1 MMHNAWLKSHLRV
14 KGAETNRAK
23 KTNLQ
28 ISMRRRHVQSPPMF
42 PQQLGVAAPGA
53 PQGLLIGTSRIKSF
67 SKTIPP
73 NTALP
78 PLQPPIYEVQ
88 QGSRLQ
94 IDSTTGEIL
103 SCDGQAP
110 DAVSPWK
117 TPRAAAQLF
126 FLPRLSVTPD
136 YLNYQLWTIPAH
148 ITGWMSTSLVTSSLL
163 KAVGLSAGP
172 GGIIGMSAAINWL
185 TRDGLGALGRFFV
198 GGKLNTVFD
207 EDPRRW
213 RMTAEFITTLG
224 LALEVGTQLSPS
236 YFVLL
241 AGAGNLTKALGKG
254 MGRPCFRVI
263 QTYFSSITN
272 NVGDVAAREEVWEVS
287 AQLIGLLASVAVLKT
302 IQTIDAPPESI
313 IPTWAVIQAV
323 HVTLRYRSLLELRF
337 PFPNQKRAAVLITTY
352 LDNNNKGRVPSIE
365 EVNSTE
371 NLLLPPSAYSPY
383 ALFGST
389 ITTLLAAMHT
399 DNNNNIT
406 LGELMDIYKDEQY
419 IMAVSHNNSSTA
431 STTNPPV
438 VVLWDTASGE
448 DMMRAMFQVAVFNK
462 NSNIGDKEGYK
473 EELKRSLDEMRQ
485 QYPGFEKVAA
495 EQGWVFEKA
504 IFPDLGSRIHRKL

>member
-1 MMHNAWLKSHLRV
+1 V
-14 KGAETNRAK
+14 KGVETNREK
-23 KTNLQ
+23 ETNLQ
-28 ISMRRRHVQSPPMF
+28 INMRRRQVQSPPLF
-42 PQQLGVAAPGA
+42 PLQLGVAAPGA

-73 NTALP
+73 NNALP
-78 PLQPPIYEVQ
+78 PLQTAIYEVQ

-103 SCDGQAP
+103 SRDGQTP
-110 DAVSPWK
+110 DTVSPWT

-172 GGIIGMSAAINWL
+172 GGIIGTSAAIKWL
-185 TRDGLGALGRFFV
+185 TRDGLGALGRLFV

-287 AQLIGLLASVAVLKT
+287 AQLIGLLASVAVLEI

-337 PFPNQKRAAVLITTY
+337 PFPNQKRAAVLITSY
-352 LDNNNKGRVPSIE
+352 LENNNKGRVLSIE

-389 ITTLLAAMHT
+389 ITTLLAAIHT
-399 DNNNNIT
+399 DNNNIT
-406 LGELMDIYKDEQY
+406 LGELMEIYKDEQY
-419 IMAVSHNNSSTA
+419 IMVVSHNNSSTT
-431 STTNPPV
+431 STTSPPV
-438 VVLWDTASGE
+438 VVLWDTASSE
-448 DMMRAMFQVAVFNK
+448 DMMRAMFQVALFN
-462 NSNIGDKEGYK
+462 NNNNVGDKGGYI

-485 QYPGFEKVAA
+485 QYPGFERVAA
-495 EQGWVFEKA
+495 KQGWVFEKA